1 MKDTITQF
9 QFCDWFQQN
18 RPNNFS
24 YEGSKALFHYLE
36 DLENDIGE
44 EIDFDPIALCCEY
57 DEYDNLKECLEAY
70 SILNLKT
77 IEDLRDHT
85 QVIEV
90 DGLDSIIIQAF

>member
-24 YEGSKALFHYLE
+24 YEGSKALFNYLE
-36 DLENDIGE
+36 DLEDDIGE
-44 EIDFDPIALCCEY
+44 EINFDPIVLCCEY
-57 DEYDNLKECLEAY
+57 HEYESLKECLTEYDNLE
-70 SILNLKT
+70 LKT
-77 IEDLRDHT
+77 IDDLRDHT
-85 QVIEV
+85 HVIEV

>member
-18 RPNNFS
+18 RPNNFT

-36 DLENDIGE
+36 DLEDSIGE
-44 EIDFDPIALCCEY
+44 EINFDPIALCCEY
-57 DEYDNLKECLEAY
+57 DEYDNLKECLSAY
-70 SILNLKT
+70 SNLGLKT

-85 QVIEV
+85 QVIDV
-90 DGLDSIIIQAF
+90 DSERLIIQAF

>member
-36 DLENDIGE
+36 DLEDDIGE
-44 EIDFDPIALCCEY
+44 EINFDPIVLCCEY
-57 DEYDNLKECLEAY
+57 NEYESLKECLTEY
-70 SILNLKT
+70 GNLELKT

-85 QVIEV
+85 TVIEV
-90 DGLDSIIIQAF
+90 DGLDSIIIRAF

>member
-1 MKDTITQF
+1 MQNTITQF

-36 DLENDIGE
+36 DLEDSIGE
-44 EIDFDPIALCCEY
+44 KIEFDPIALCCEY
-57 DEYDNLKECLEAY
+57 NEYDNLKECLTEY
-70 SILNLKT
+70 DNLELKT
-77 IEDLRDHT
+77 IDDLRDHT
-85 QVIEV
+85 TVIEV